1 MAAGDVQL
9 DLIAFVE
16 GLRNGDTYDESDVD
30 ELVANFAEFRGY
42 WTPYVSV
49 DHEQNPAWK
58 ALSFGDVTAARKGRV
73 RLSRASGQWEPTTP
87 DDRSPGT
94 RAALILTA
102 ANVPAEVGEMVRTR
116 RLPRVSVEF
125 FDHTAPFVG
134 PDDRVVTTNVLKS
147 VSLLGAQSEAS
158 KGMPTPTVRTFAD
171 RVGRR
176 VNMPPALAGR
186 KAKAF
191 GAYPMREQLLAALQA
206 AGVDTSLVTDAVPD
220 AFLQAVADALGGGPA
235 PLPDDPAMF
244 GDYMKK
250 FMDDKDDEKQKAF
263 KDAMKKFA
271 DDKDADDPKA
281 KQFGDRAIQQRID
294 AAVQKAVAPLA
305 PAIAHA
311 NRAAAQAKAN
321 KVKAF
326 GDRMT
331 GAAGG
336 VAFMTP
342 VQFAAVR
349 PMLEKLDDVQVK
361 QFADKKGE
369 GTALDEHLAALEA
382 AYATPVKTFGDRV
395 ADPLKDGKGGP
406 VAPERRA
413 ELLAMTPEGR
423 AVLAREKAARK

>member
-30 ELVANFAEFRGY
+30 ELVANFATYRGY

-49 DHEQNPAWK
+49 DHEKNPAWK

-73 RLSRASGQWEPTTP
+73 RLSRATGQWELTRP

-94 RAALILTA
+94 RAALVVTCG
-102 ANVPAEVGEMVRTR
+102 NVPAEVGEMVRER

-134 PDDRVVTTNVLKS
+134 PRDEVVTTNVLKS

-158 KGMPTPTVRTFAD
+158 KGMPTPTVKTFAD

-176 VNMPPALAGR
+176 VTLPPALSGR
-186 KAKAF
+186 TPKAF
-191 GAYPMREQLLAALQA
+191 GAYPMRDQLIQALQA
-206 AGVDTSLVTDAVPD
+206 AGIDVSQITDAVPD
-220 AFLQAVADALGGGPA
+220 ALLQSMVDALGATAMPA
-235 PLPDDPAMF
+235 DPAMF

-250 FMDDKDDEKQKAF
+250 FMDGQDDEKVKAF
-263 KDAMKKFA
+263 KDAMKKFGDDSDA
-271 DDKDADDPKA
+271 DDKPEP
-281 KQFGDRAIQQRID
+281 KQFADSPQIQRLIT
-294 AAVQKAVAPLA
+294 AAVAKAVAPYA
-305 PAIAHA
+305 PALAQA
-311 NRAAAQAKAN
+311 GRAAAQAKAD
-321 KVKAF
+321 KIKAF

-331 GAAGG
+331 GAGG
-336 VAFMTP
+336 QTAFMTP

-349 PMLEKLDDVQVK
+349 PMLENLDDAAVK
-361 QFADKKGE
+361 QFADKKTS
-369 GTALDEHLAALEA
+369 GTALDEQIKALEA

-395 ADPLKDGKGGP
+395 PDALKDKPGGP

-413 ELLAMTPEGR
+413 TLLGMTPEGR
-423 AVLAREKAARK
+423 AVLAREKAKK